1 MGRTWKTASF
11 LLTALSAAVLSI
23 ACRSTG
29 PDYVPT
35 EGEKLEM
42 LSLML
47 PHAIE
52 IQPFTKIAS
61 FNDDEIPDGIV
72 TVIRPVDRFGDPVK
86 AVGRFYFELWT
97 YVEASALR
105 RGERLAFWERTIGSE
120 EEVRLYWNRAQ
131 MYEFQLAW
139 TQGMQ
144 QLRPGRKF
152 ILAVTYRTP
161 WDTGIEDEYIF
172 EFYASPSELQRIL
185 TGSEER

>member
-1 MGRTWKTASF
+1 
-11 LLTALSAAVLSI
+11 LVAAVMPL

-29 PDYVPT
+29 PDNVPT
-35 EGEKLEM
+35 EAEELEM

-72 TVIRPVDRFGDPVK
+72 TVVRPVDRFGDPVK

-97 YVEASALR
+97 YVDASALR
-105 RGERLAFWERTIGSE
+105 RGERLAFWERMIATE
-120 EEVRLYWNRAQ
+120 EEVRLYWNRGQ
-131 MYEFQLAW
+131 MYQFELAW
-139 TQGMQ
+139 TAGME

-161 WDTGIEDEYIF
+161 WGKGIEDEYVM
-172 EFYASPSELQRIL
+172 EFYASPAEMQRVL
-185 TGSEER
+185 TGSPEP